1 MELKLLVKQIDDG
14 IFEDMKSAI
23 YEDRDYASVSINTF
37 AGIIEA
43 EVDTKGKVNV
53 FISHNHGIQRSDTNL
68 KKLVEKIVA
77 NVDWEE
83 AKYCVDEDNAPTFED
98 EYAIHGE
105 RLFPVGLQWHR
116 I

>member
-1 MELKLLVKQIDDG
+1 MELKLLAKHIEDG

-23 YEDRDYASVSINTF
+23 IKDKDFASVTLNTF
-37 AGIIEA
+37 AATIEA
-43 EVDTKGKVNV
+43 EIDTKGKVGV
-53 FISHNHGIQRSDTNL
+53 YVSHNHGKKRDDSNL
-68 KKLVEKIVA
+68 KAFIESKVV

-83 AKYCVDEDNAPTFED
+83 AKYCVDEDNALTFEQ

-105 RLFPVGLQWHR
+105 RLFPLGLQWHR